1 MILKMKIILSL
12 LKLWDNSGSQMVQE
26 LLVGEVMYDDTKK
39 WLVVVRIRNY
49 EMVAYGIE
57 N

>member
-1 MILKMKIILSL
+1 MKIILSL

-39 WLVVVRIRNY
+39 WLVVVGIRNY

>member
-39 WLVVVRIRNY
+39 WLVVVGIRNY